1 MAATGSLSVDGRI
14 EPTVAVAP
22 KVLAAHR
29 AGVRRVLLPRGN
41 ERDLDDL
48 PPRIH
53 DDITFIPV
61 DDLAQALQVA
71 LR

>member
-1 MAATGSLSVDGRI
+1 M
-14 EPTVAVAP
+14 
-22 KVLAAHR
+22 LAAHR
-29 AGVRRVLLPRGN
+29 AGVRRVVLPRGN

-48 PPRIH
+48 PAQIH

-61 DDLAQALQVA
+61 DDIAQALQVA